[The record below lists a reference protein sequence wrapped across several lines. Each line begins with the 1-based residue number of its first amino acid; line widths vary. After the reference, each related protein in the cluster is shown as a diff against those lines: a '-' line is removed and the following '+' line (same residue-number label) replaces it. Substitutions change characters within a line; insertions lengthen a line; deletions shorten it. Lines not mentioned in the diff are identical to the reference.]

1 MDFFRDPC
9 YDEGREGGRTVKRMW
24 PICLAALLLCACGPA
39 DVPPESS
46 IGYGSEESS
55 AQGSGETRQ
64 SLSGRLKPEILA
76 YQEMTYDEFLQS
88 GGEEAEFYHGGEY
101 LAALPELN
109 AEIVFLGTYDK
120 ETGTYSLPGTAKPR
134 RLQGTVRDFF
144 AETPLEVPEKTFAQ
158 AFAKQNHAVSSWEE
172 GGGSAYYIADL
183 YLRLEWTMGS
193 DEAATVLDVA
203 LDDSGYIRPDT
214 LCWLTWPE

>member
-1 MDFFRDPC
+1 MRL
-9 YDEGREGGRTVKRMW
+9 RTGGR
-24 PICLAALLLCACGPA
+24 PA
-39 DVPPESS
+39 GILHRLR
-46 IGYGSEESS
+46 IGGIFR
-55 AQGSGETRQ
+55 TRQ
-64 SLSGRLKPEILA
+64 RGNAAILIRQIEAGNPCLPRNDVGRVSP
-76 YQEMTYDEFLQS
+76 FGRR
-88 GGEEAEFYHGGEY
+88 GGEFYHGGEY